1 MSFLHCQKAKAKRH
15 ALRFPCAIGR
25 VGMFSCSSHR
35 SLTCNHSNDVIRVL
49 GVTGFHEPDLRVWEC
64 VGSGEWWGVR
74 FSVSLGGKKCFCEPA
89 LPFSSEFVFRHVP
102 SALWLFLTILP
113 SNLSLTSFH
122 IYTVLPLSHS
132 PQIPLL
138 KCWLWRNYSSIEHL
152 CVTNK
157 RDKWCMHIVE
167 VSVYMSLKTK
177 F

>member
-1 MSFLHCQKAKAKRH
+1 MPWGFLAPLAELECFPVHHTDPWHVTTQMMSLESW
-15 ALRFPCAIGR
+15 
-25 VGMFSCSSHR
+25 V
-35 SLTCNHSNDVIRVL
+35 
-49 GVTGFHEPDLRVWEC
+49 LRVFMNQTWECGSREC

-102 SALWLFLTILP
+102 SVLWLFLTILP